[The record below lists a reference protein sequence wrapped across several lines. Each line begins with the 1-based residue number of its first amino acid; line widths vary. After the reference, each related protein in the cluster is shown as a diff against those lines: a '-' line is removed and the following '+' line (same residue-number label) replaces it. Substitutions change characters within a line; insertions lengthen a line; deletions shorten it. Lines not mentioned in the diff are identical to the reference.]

1 MSRGEH
7 YKRLTDPEVEGSF
20 LVISVTSHQFDTLFS
35 KGRLR
40 LHRKA
45 AKMFEDT
52 NIVRVT
58 SQATSFQVALC
69 IVKSIEYDDDTK
81 ISGWVTLVVG
91 QTIDTTSSPLDEHG
105 PAGRLIGREK

>member
-1 MSRGEH
+1 MSRGEQ
-7 YKRLTDPEVEGSF
+7 YKRITDPEVEGS
-20 LVISVTSHQFDTLFS
+20 LLEISVTPRQFDTLFS

-52 NIVRVT
+52 NMVRVT
-58 SQATSFQVALC
+58 SRATSFQVALC
-69 IVKSIEYDDDTK
+69 IVKSIEYDDDTR
-81 ISGWVTLVVG
+81 ISGWVTLIVG
-91 QTIDTTSSPLDEHG
+91 QTLDTTPSPLDEHG